1 MLPDPEHVIPDPK
14 HVTYSQSCYL
24 PTPKTSYLITNML
37 LDPGPGYLIP
47 SYPYKVYPIQHG
59 PG

>member
-37 LDPGPGYLIP
+37 LDPGPGLLN
-47 SYPYKVYPIQHG
+47 PILSL
-59 PG
+59 